1 MTFGTGVKQ
10 SAFSISLF
18 RKIPEIFEK
27 MNHATLAQRF
37 IAEIWNDGLFEKL
50 PRFLHPD
57 FADHSLPP
65 ALSPDAAGL
74 RKWIENTSASF
85 VHQTFIEAQVT
96 EGAHSM
102 LQIRMELE
110 HTGPWRDIGPTGIQV
125 MTRGFR
131 HFTFKDGKIIAHQ
144 AVIDGQTIENA
155 LRQATHGC
163 SVQK

>member
-1 MTFGTGVKQ
+1 
-10 SAFSISLF
+10 
-18 RKIPEIFEK
+18 
-27 MNHATLAQRF
+27 MNHATLSRRF

-50 PRFLHPD
+50 LHFLHPD
-57 FADHSLPP
+57 FVDHSLPP

-74 RKWIENTSASF
+74 RKWIENTGASF
-85 VHQTFIEAQVT
+85 VHQTVIEAQVT
-96 EGAHSM
+96 EGAHSI

-110 HTGPWRDIGPTGIQV
+110 HTGPWRDIEATGIRV
-125 MTRGFR
+125 TTRGFR

-163 SVQK
+163 SIRK